1 MTSRNLRRFGFL
13 FVLLVL
19 SMMHLGQESALSA
32 APMVAAGEDHT
43 LALKGDG
50 RVWAWGGNEHGQL
63 GDGGREDTT
72 LPVMI
77 PGLTDITAVAAGHG
91 HSVALEKNGTV
102 WFWGY
107 LPGAHIEKSVA
118 MSFESPV
125 RVEGLDHVIA
135 IASGRLHSAALKDDG
150 TVWTWYAVP
159 PCPFECK
166 YPIILEPLQ
175 IQGLQDIVQIFFK
188 GRRLIGIRKDGG
200 VYEWNCDGGG
210 EGKTD
215 CPAKAVPGTDG
226 EGSFNIL
233 K

>member
-1 MTSRNLRRFGFL
+1 MNSHSRRFGFL
-13 FVLLVL
+13 LIFIMLPMILLIQ
-19 SMMHLGQESALSA
+19 GKALSA
-32 APMVAAGEDHT
+32 APMVAAGDGHT
-43 LALKGDG
+43 LALKADG

-63 GDGGREDTT
+63 GDGSREDRT

-77 PGLTDITAVAAGHG
+77 PGLTEITAIAAGHG
-91 HSVALEKNGTV
+91 RSVALEKNGTV

-107 LPGAHIEKSVA
+107 LPDAHMEKSIA
-118 MSFESPV
+118 KTFESPV

-135 IASGRLHSAALKDDG
+135 IASGRRHSAALKDDG

-175 IQGLQDIVQIFFK
+175 IQGLQGIARIFFS
-188 GRRLIGIRKDGG
+188 GWRLIAIDKDGG
-200 VYEWNCDGGG
+200 VFEWRCDGDG

-215 CPAKAVPGTDG
+215 CPAKAVPGPDG
-226 EGSFNIL
+226 QGSFNIM